1 MAKIN
6 PDDIDDI
13 DHSQIS
19 KITLKN
25 GKSIT
30 IDETI
35 PSKKLKKNK
44 NKNKNY
50 KISQK
55 LINLSIFGKK
65 NNHCTSLISNF
76 NPKNKICKNISFYY
90 HQAQLIENN
99 QKNNNILRNKKRDN
113 LKEGN
118 EQKKENEII
127 DKDNIIFNYN
137 DFGKNNKEEIEK
149 INIIENDVD
158 SNNEYKTIINEFD
171 SKTKNKLILQGKI
184 QNINTLLNTKIK
196 KHDKFDLTDHFNSL
210 VEDFR
215 KRKRDIN
222 NERLSKYYDTYKSKN
237 RYKNNFLLNRNYKT
251 SFNSKEKN
259 KKYLIDSNE
268 LRKKDKGINFRNNN
282 LIRKMRD
289 RIFKKNSSFDPK
301 IFKSTFIGPQII
313 LPSNKM
319 IL

>member
-1 MAKIN
+1 MVKIN

-25 GKSIT
+25 GKTIT

-35 PSKKLKKNK
+35 PSNKLKK

-65 NNHCTSLISNF
+65 NNSCTSSISSF
-76 NPKNKICKNISFYY
+76 NPKNKICKNINFYY
-90 HQAQLIENN
+90 NQAQHVENN
-99 QKNNNILRNKKRDN
+99 QKNNNNNLRSKKRDI
-113 LKEGN
+113 LKEEN
-118 EQKKENEII
+118 HQKRENEIT

-137 DFGKNNKEEIEK
+137 DFGKSNKEEIEK
-149 INIIENDVD
+149 INIIENDMD

-171 SKTKNKLILQGKI
+171 SKAKNKLILQGRI
-184 QNINTLLNTKIK
+184 QNINILLNTKIK

-210 VEDFR
+210 VDDFR

-222 NERLSKYYDTYKSKN
+222 NEKLSKYYDIHKSKN
-237 RYKNNFLLNRNYKT
+237 AYKNNFLLNRNYKT
-251 SFNSKEKN
+251 SLNSKEKN

-268 LRKKDKGINFRNNN
+268 LRKKDKGTFWRNNN

-301 IFKSTFIGPQII
+301 FFKSTFMGPQII

>member
-1 MAKIN
+1 MAKIS
-6 PDDIDDI
+6 PDDIEDI

-25 GKSIT
+25 GKTIT

-35 PSKKLKKNK
+35 PSKNLKKY
-44 NKNKNY
+44 KNKNY

-65 NNHCTSLISNF
+65 NNSSIISISNF
-76 NPKNKICKNISFYY
+76 NPKNKICKNINFYY
-90 HQAQLIENN
+90 YKGQLIENN
-99 QKNNNILRNKKRDN
+99 QKNSNNILKSKKRDI
-113 LKEGN
+113 LKEEN
-118 EQKKENEII
+118 HQKKENEIL
-127 DKDNIIFNYN
+127 DKDNNIFNYN

-149 INIIENDVD
+149 INIIENDMD

-171 SKTKNKLILQGKI
+171 SRAKNKLLLQGKI
-184 QNINTLLNTKIK
+184 QNINILLNTKIK

-222 NERLSKYYDTYKSKN
+222 NERKARYYDIHKSKN
-237 RYKNNFLLNRNYKT
+237 GYKNNFLLNRNYKT
-251 SFNSKEKN
+251 GLNSKEKD

-268 LRKKDKGINFRNNN
+268 IRKKDKGIYWRNNN

-301 IFKSTFIGPQII
+301 FFKSTFIGPRII
-313 LPSNKM
+313 LPSNKV

>member
-1 MAKIN
+1 MTKIN

-25 GKSIT
+25 GKTIT
-30 IDETI
+30 IDESI
-35 PSKKLKKNK
+35 PSQKLKKNK
-44 NKNKNY
+44 NKSY

-65 NNHCTSLISNF
+65 NNSGISSISSF
-76 NPKNKICKNISFYY
+76 NPKNKICKNINFYY
-90 HQAQLIENN
+90 YQSQLIENN
-99 QKNNNILRNKKRDN
+99 QKNTNNILRSKKKDFI
-113 LKEGN
+113 KEESN
-118 EQKKENEII
+118 QKKENEII
-127 DKDNIIFNYN
+127 DKDHIIFNYN
-137 DFGKNNKEEIEK
+137 DFGKNNREEIEK
-149 INIIENDVD
+149 INIIENDMD

-171 SKTKNKLILQGKI
+171 SKAKNKLILQGKI
-184 QNINTLLNTKIK
+184 QNINILLNTKIK

-222 NERLSKYYDTYKSKN
+222 NERLTKYYDVHKSKYG
-237 RYKNNFLLNRNYKT
+237 YKNNFLLNRNYKT
-251 SFNSKEKN
+251 SLNSKEKN

-268 LRKKDKGINFRNNN
+268 IRKRDKGIYWRNNN
-282 LIRKMRD
+282 LIHKMRD

-301 IFKSTFIGPQII
+301 FFRSTFLGPQII

>member
-35 PSKKLKKNK
+35 PSKKLKKF
-44 NKNKNY
+44 KNKNY

-65 NNHCTSLISNF
+65 NSNCISSISNF
-76 NPKNKICKNISFYY
+76 NSKNKICKNISFYY
-90 HQAQLIENN
+90 YQDQLIENN
-99 QKNNNILRNKKRDN
+99 QKNSNNILRNKKRDI

-118 EQKKENEII
+118 EQKKENEIL
-127 DKDNIIFNYN
+127 DKDNNIFNYN

-149 INIIENDVD
+149 INIIENDID

-184 QNINTLLNTKIK
+184 QNINILLNTKIK

-222 NERLSKYYDTYKSKN
+222 NERKARYYDIHKSKN
-237 RYKNNFLLNRNYKT
+237 GYKNNFLLNRNYKT
-251 SFNSKEKN
+251 GLNSKEKD

-268 LRKKDKGINFRNNN
+268 IRKKDKGIYWRNNN

-301 IFKSTFIGPQII
+301 FFKSTFIGPRII
-313 LPSNKM
+313 LPSNKV

>member
-1 MAKIN
+1 MAKIS
-6 PDDIDDI
+6 PDDIEDI

-25 GKSIT
+25 GKTIT

-35 PSKKLKKNK
+35 PSKNLKKY
-44 NKNKNY
+44 KNKNY

-65 NNHCTSLISNF
+65 NNSSIISISNF
-76 NPKNKICKNISFYY
+76 NPKNKICKNINFYY
-90 HQAQLIENN
+90 YKGQLIENN
-99 QKNNNILRNKKRDN
+99 QKNSNNILKSKKRDI
-113 LKEGN
+113 LKEEN
-118 EQKKENEII
+118 HQKKENEIL
-127 DKDNIIFNYN
+127 DKDNNIFNYN

-149 INIIENDVD
+149 INIIENDMD

-171 SKTKNKLILQGKI
+171 SRAKNKLLLQGKI
-184 QNINTLLNTKIK
+184 QNINILLNTKIK

-222 NERLSKYYDTYKSKN
+222 NERKARYYDIHKSKN
-237 RYKNNFLLNRNYKT
+237 GYKNNFLLNRNYKT
-251 SFNSKEKN
+251 GLNSKEKD

-268 LRKKDKGINFRNNN
+268 IRKKDKGIYWRNNN

-301 IFKSTFIGPQII
+301 FFKNTFIGPRII
-313 LPSNKM
+313 LPSNKV